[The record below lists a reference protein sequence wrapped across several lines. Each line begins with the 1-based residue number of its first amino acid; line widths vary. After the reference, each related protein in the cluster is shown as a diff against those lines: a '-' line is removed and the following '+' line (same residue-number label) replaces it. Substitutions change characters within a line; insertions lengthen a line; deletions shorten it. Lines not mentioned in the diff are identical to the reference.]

1 MRGTKYPMIVMAMD
15 QANISAKELCAR
27 CGMSVSAFQNKMRKT
42 VQNSK
47 ERAFSLD
54 ECYLIDPP
62 ERELEAADA
71 GVGADGAIAS
81 ADARKQALLEQ
92 VNLIGAEGMKVHGT
106 G

>member
-54 ECYLIDPP
+54 ECYLILEILGVPKSKIFEYMPP
-62 ERELEAADA
+62 ETTNDQKGLH
-71 GVGADGAIAS
+71 GNIAHIRS
-81 ADARKQALLEQ
+81 HRRAPAKTQ
-92 VNLIGAEGMKVHGT
+92 
-106 G
+106 